1 MSDLEQI
8 VAKLK
13 KRYGTLNVAGNKS
26 DPVDYISTGN
36 LALDLCLEGGIAF
49 GYAASFEGLSGS
61 GKSLLLQMMLADA
74 QKKFD
79 ATGVWLDRENAWVN
93 KRATELGIDTSKVI
107 RVQPGDIPT
116 IKHAE
121 EFLMDILPSLDKDSY
136 KLIAIDSLS
145 SFMKEGDKADMGKN
159 AQNIHNLFRKILPF
173 LNDRT
178 SLHIA
183 NQMTYKVGIL
193 FGDPLTTTGGE
204 GPKYYT
210 TYRLK
215 LDDRKVI
222 TNAKWGGEIVG
233 NWLKATVI
241 KTRLGPNMRS
251 VIFPFYYKEGIP
263 YLGGYA
269 RFLASRGYLEPKN
282 KTEFKSFK
290 QSTLKY
296 NEETVNEFKVEE
308 FLEKHPELLFKE
320 FPIYNDGFVP
330 EKGEEDFDEA
340 DLEIEGEE

>member
-1 MSDLEQI
+1 MSDLERI

-13 KRYGTLNVAGNKS
+13 KKYGTAEIAS
-26 DPVDYISTGN
+26 ERPDPKDYISTGN

-49 GYAASFEGLSGS
+49 GYAVSWEGFSGS
-61 GKSLLLQMMLADA
+61 GKSLMLQMMLADA

-79 ATGVWLDRENAWVN
+79 ATGIILDREKAWIN
-93 KRATELGIDTSKVI
+93 KRAEELGINTSKII
-107 RVQPGDIPT
+107 RVEPEDIPT
-116 IKHAE
+116 VKHAE
-121 EFLMDILPSLDKDSY
+121 EFLMDVLPSLDKDSY

-159 AQNIHNLFRKILPF
+159 AQNIHNLFRKLIPY
-173 LNDRT
+173 LNDKT

-183 NQMTYKVGIL
+183 NQMTYKIGVM
-193 FGDPLTTTGGE
+193 FGDNTTTTGGE

-215 LDDRKVI
+215 LDDRKRIIDLKHGNEVM
-222 TNAKWGGEIVG
+222 G
-233 NWLKATVI
+233 NWIKTTVI
-241 KTRLGPNMRS
+241 KTRLGPNMRNI
-251 VIFPFYYKEGIP
+251 VFPFYYKAGIP
-263 YLGGYA
+263 YLGGYL
-269 RFLASRGYLEPKN
+269 RLLASRGYLQPKN

-290 QSTLKY
+290 SGMLKY

-320 FPIYNDGFVP
+320 FPVYNTGFVP
-330 EKGEEDFDEA
+330 EKGEEDYDET
-340 DLEIEGEE
+340 DIEMGGEE